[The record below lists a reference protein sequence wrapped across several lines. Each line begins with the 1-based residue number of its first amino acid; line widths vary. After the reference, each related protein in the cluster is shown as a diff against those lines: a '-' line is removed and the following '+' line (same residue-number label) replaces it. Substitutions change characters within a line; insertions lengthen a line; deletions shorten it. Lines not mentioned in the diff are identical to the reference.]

1 MPAKVHK
8 CNIDPIRQKNG
19 LGGIGEDRKMKKEK
33 REKEKADLIKAGN
46 AEGTKFL
53 MSKDNK
59 TVIDLEN
66 GLFLFNN

>member
-1 MPAKVHK
+1 M
-8 CNIDPIRQKNG
+8 
-19 LGGIGEDRKMKKEK
+19 EKEK